1 MRVFLLN
8 VQFGIYKQECISIV
22 IYIYIYIYISFRSP
36 YIYKYT
42 HTEFNLAN
50 LEVHVSDVC
59 SSCYSR
65 GGLCEVDNK
74 GKFHCTITEKGIEI
88 GITQKFLVLHT
99 YIENAYRFLC
109 V

>member
-22 IYIYIYIYISFRSP
+22 IHTHTH
-36 YIYKYT
+36 T
-42 HTEFNLAN
+42 HTEFKLAN

-99 YIENAYRFLC
+99 YIENASRFLC

>member
-22 IYIYIYIYISFRSP
+22 IYIYIYRK
-36 YIYKYT
+36 YIYT
-42 HTEFNLAN
+42 HREREFKLAN

-65 GGLCEVDNK
+65 EGLCELDNK
-74 GKFHCTITEKGIEI
+74 GKFHCTIT
-88 GITQKFLVLHT
+88 
-99 YIENAYRFLC
+99 
-109 V
+109 